1 MNNIK
6 HINDKISYIIIPRTS
21 FINGKYVS
29 ANNYVIIYN
38 MTTDEFKNIH
48 KMIYNNSLNKLLDD
62 IHVKIMKNNNYDI
75 YDDFNETIINL
86 IDSDYLIYFNAKSI
100 VNNSD
105 GYGMRFKIYKIS
117 IEEFI
122 DNLTKGIINY
132 NEFIDNI

>member
-6 HINDKISYIIIPRTS
+6 HINDKISYIIISRTS

>member
-6 HINDKISYIIIPRTS
+6 HINDKISYITIPRTS

-48 KMIYNNSLNKLLDD
+48 KMIYDNSLNKLLDD

-117 IEEFI
+117 IGEFVN
-122 DNLTKGIINY
+122 NLTKGITNY
-132 NEFIDNI
+132 NEFINNI